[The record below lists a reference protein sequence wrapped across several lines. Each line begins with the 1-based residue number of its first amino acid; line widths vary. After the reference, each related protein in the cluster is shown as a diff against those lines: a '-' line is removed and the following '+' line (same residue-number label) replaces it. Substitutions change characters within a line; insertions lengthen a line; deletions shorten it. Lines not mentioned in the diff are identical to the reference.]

1 MSRARSLVALTT
13 TMIALATTSTAHAAA
28 TRAEYVAQVEPICQ
42 TAYFAEKAA
51 YKIFQRRIK
60 KAAQQIRRHGRPR
73 KDARSTLFSFYGRMR
88 QVSRTMDAAIQPIPP
103 APGDEAAV
111 QAWLAGR
118 ERSITLNARA
128 LRALRRAKS
137 RRFLTLFF
145 KGIDTEGAAV
155 SSVQDFG
162 FSYCTRV
169 SVVGPLA

>member
-1 MSRARSLVALTT
+1 MGVVALAT
-13 TMIALATTSTAHAAA
+13 TMIALAIAAVNA
-28 TRAEYVAQVEPICQ
+28 SAATTRAEYIAQVEPICQ

-51 YKIFQRRIK
+51 YKTLHRRIE
-60 KAAQQIRRHGRPR
+60 KAAQQIRQHGRPR

-103 APGDEAAV
+103 AAGDEAAV

-169 SVVGPLA
+169 SAVGPLA